1 MEFKRKKN
9 LQFVVMETR
18 QMDNWLQLM
27 TVEVDEVSLL
37 GVLYSKE
44 NKNYYFSLFR

>member
-27 TVEVDEVSLL
+27 TVE
-37 GVLYSKE
+37 GVLVRCPIQQGKQKP
-44 NKNYYFSLFR
+44 NYFSLFR

>member
-1 MEFKRKKN
+1 MEFKRKTN

-27 TVEVDEVSLL
+27 TVDEVSLL